1 MLFKKTKQLT
11 KALNEVIELINKSEA
26 HIKKILESCT
36 TREQVESLHQYVD
49 QLFDNIQVISTHY
62 KPILWWR
69 KMYQKEV
76 QFRLFLSAGNMHFK
90 INEKVREL
98 QKS

>member
-11 KALNEVIELINKSEA
+11 KALNKVIMLINNSEA
-26 HIKKILESCT
+26 HVKKLLASCT
-36 TREQVESLHQYVD
+36 TLEQVESLHQYAD
-49 QLFDNIQVISTHY
+49 QLFSNIERISTYY
-62 KPILWWR
+62 KPSLWWR

-90 INEKVREL
+90 VNEKVREL